1 MPVQKEFKK
10 SYILTYSLSVVNE
23 IFEKFTHF
31 NKILYIYNVSLA
43 IVLSSLLKG
52 VCSGNYTI
60 LRRLKKTICIQAK
73 GRKHEAFKTTTCE
86 I

>member
-10 SYILTYSLSVVNE
+10 SYILTYSLSVVDE
-23 IFEKFTHF
+23 LFEKFTHF

-43 IVLSSLLKG
+43 IVLSGLFRQLY
-52 VCSGNYTI
+52 NN
-60 LRRLKKTICIQAK
+60 KTPEENDMHTGK
-73 GRKHEAFKTTTCE
+73 RKETRG

>member
-1 MPVQKEFKK
+1 MTVQKEFKK
-10 SYILTYSLSVVNE
+10 SYILTYSLSVVDE

-43 IVLSSLLKG
+43 IVLSGLFRQLY
-52 VCSGNYTI
+52 NN
-60 LRRLKKTICIQAK
+60 KTPEENDMHTGK
-73 GRKHEAFKTTTCE
+73 RKETRG

>member
-1 MPVQKEFKK
+1 MTVQKEFKK
-10 SYILTYSLSVVNE
+10 SYILTYSLSVVDE

-43 IVLSSLLKG
+43 IVLSGLFRQLY
-52 VCSGNYTI
+52 NI
-60 LRRLKKTICIQAK
+60 KTPEENDMHPGK
-73 GRKHEAFKTTTCE
+73 RKETRG

>member
-43 IVLSSLLKG
+43 IVLSGLFRQLY
-52 VCSGNYTI
+52 NN
-60 LRRLKKTICIQAK
+60 KTPEENDMHTGK
-73 GRKHEAFKTTTCE
+73 RKETRG

>member
-10 SYILTYSLSVVNE
+10 SYILTYSLSVVDE

-43 IVLSSLLKG
+43 IVLSGLFRQLYNNKTPEENDMHTGKG
-52 VCSGNYTI
+52 KETRGI
-60 LRRLKKTICIQAK
+60 
-73 GRKHEAFKTTTCE
+73 
-86 I
+86 

>member
-1 MPVQKEFKK
+1 MSALNCLNDMTVQKEFKK
-10 SYILTYSLSVVNE
+10 SYILTYSLSVVDE

-43 IVLSSLLKG
+43 IVLSGLFRQLY
-52 VCSGNYTI
+52 NI
-60 LRRLKKTICIQAK
+60 KTPEENDMHTGK
-73 GRKHEAFKTTTCE
+73 RKETRG

>member
-10 SYILTYSLSVVNE
+10 SYILTYSLSVVDE

-43 IVLSSLLKG
+43 IVLSGLFRKLY
-52 VCSGNYTI
+52 NN
-60 LRRLKKTICIQAK
+60 KTPEENDMHTGK
-73 GRKHEAFKTTTCE
+73 RKETRG

>member
-10 SYILTYSLSVVNE
+10 SYILTYSLSVVDE

-31 NKILYIYNVSLA
+31 NKILYIHNVSLA
-43 IVLSSLLKG
+43 IVLSGLFRQLY
-52 VCSGNYTI
+52 NN
-60 LRRLKKTICIQAK
+60 KTPEENDMHTGK
-73 GRKHEAFKTTTCE
+73 RKETRG

>member
-10 SYILTYSLSVVNE
+10 SYILTYSLSVVDE

-43 IVLSSLLKG
+43 IVLFGLFRQLY
-52 VCSGNYTI
+52 NN
-60 LRRLKKTICIQAK
+60 KTPEENDMHTGK
-73 GRKHEAFKTTTCE
+73 RKETRG

>member
-10 SYILTYSLSVVNE
+10 AYILTYSLSVVDE

-43 IVLSSLLKG
+43 IVLSGLFRQLY
-52 VCSGNYTI
+52 NN
-60 LRRLKKTICIQAK
+60 KTPEENDMHTGK
-73 GRKHEAFKTTTCE
+73 RKETRG

>member
-10 SYILTYSLSVVNE
+10 SYILTYSLSVVDE

-43 IVLSSLLKG
+43 IVLSGLFRQLY
-52 VCSGNYTI
+52 NN
-60 LRRLKKTICIQAK
+60 KTPEENDMHTGK
-73 GRKHEAFKTTTCE
+73 RKETRG

>member
-10 SYILTYSLSVVNE
+10 SYILTYSLSVVDE

-43 IVLSSLLKG
+43 IVLSGLFRQLY
-52 VCSGNYTI
+52 NI
-60 LRRLKKTICIQAK
+60 KTPEENDMHTGK
-73 GRKHEAFKTTTCE
+73 RKETRG

>member
-10 SYILTYSLSVVNE
+10 SYILTYSLSVVDE

-43 IVLSSLLKG
+43 IVLSGLFRQLYNNK
-52 VCSGNYTI
+52 TPEE
-60 LRRLKKTICIQAK
+60 TICIQAK